1 MLSARKNEGLQ
12 LVMFKSWH
20 MCASHFCFDLISV
33 LAFHIWVGI
42 YSYYT
47 ELEDKL
53 MSPPDFQ
60 LENLAFQ
67 KESDLEYNSTSDAQT
82 PLAKEFNHAPVP
94 V

>member
-1 MLSARKNEGLQ
+1 
-12 LVMFKSWH
+12 
-20 MCASHFCFDLISV
+20 LISV

-53 MSPPDFQ
+53 KPQPDFQ

-67 KESDLEYNSTSDAQT
+67 KESELECNSISDAQT
-82 PLAKEFNHAPVP
+82 PLTKEFHHVPVP